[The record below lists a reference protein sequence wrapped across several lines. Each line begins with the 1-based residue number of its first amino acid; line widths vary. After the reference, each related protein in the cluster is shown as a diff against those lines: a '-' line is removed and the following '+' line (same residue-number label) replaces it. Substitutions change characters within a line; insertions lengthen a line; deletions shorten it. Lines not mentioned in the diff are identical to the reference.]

1 MNYYNVAKIL
11 NTHGLKGELK
21 IKVVTDFDRFYEG
34 SKLYIK
40 YKDNYIPVTV
50 KYSKDYKEGLLV
62 CFKDLEDINLVE
74 KYKQSDLVIAEEDLE
89 ELPEGLNYFH
99 EIIDKNVYNEAGE
112 LKGVC
117 VEMQESLQSYLMCV
131 KTDKK
136 IVKVPFIRG
145 VFIDRVDDS
154 GIYIKEIEGL
164 F

>member
-21 IKVVTDFDRFYEG
+21 IKVVSDFDRFYEG
-34 SKLYIK
+34 SKLYIN
-40 YKDNYIPVTV
+40 YKDNYIPVVV

-99 EIIDKNVYNEAGE
+99 EIIDKNVYNLDGE

>member
-34 SKLYIK
+34 SKLYIN
-40 YKDNYIPVTV
+40 YRDNYIPVTV

-62 CFKDLEDINLVE
+62 CFKNLEDINLVE

-99 EIIDKNVYNEAGE
+99 EIIDKNVYNESGE

>member
-1 MNYYNVAKIL
+1 MNYYCVAKIL

-34 SKLYIK
+34 SKLYINHK
-40 YKDNYIPVTV
+40 ETYIPVTV

-74 KYKQSDLVIAEEDLE
+74 KYKTDDLVIAEEDLE

-99 EIIDKNVYNEAGE
+99 EIIDKPVYNQNGE

-117 VEMQESLQSYLMCV
+117 LEMQESLQSYLMCV

-136 IVKVPFIRG
+136 IVKIPFIRG
-145 VFIDRVDDS
+145 VFINKVDEN
-154 GIYIKEIEGL
+154 GIYINEIEGL

>member
-21 IKVVTDFDRFYEG
+21 VKVVSDFDRFYEG
-34 SKLYIK
+34 SKLYIN
-40 YKDNYIPVTV
+40 YKDNYIPVVV

-145 VFIDRVDDS
+145 VFIDHVDDK